1 MSTTTLVR
9 GGPRADPSDETPP
22 DLEIDPRIADR
33 RTAVQREH
41 RRKRRRML
49 YGLLAFTVVTLT
61 ALALTRS
68 PLLDVD
74 HVDVVGADRTA
85 VDDLV
90 AATGIGQGMPMTEV
104 DLDGAREAIAA
115 LPWIADVRI
124 ERTWPNRIAIAV
136 RERESVAAVPAAA
149 GGWALIDDEG
159 HVLDVRAETSDRWP
173 RIAGVE
179 PAGEPGTAM
188 GDEVAAPI
196 TVANALSPDLRNGLD
211 QIVVDDAGRIEL
223 HYVTGQRALLGDV
236 DDRDDLHEKLV
247 NLATIQVRVDDC
259 GVDTIDLRATVI
271 STVTRVPTCRAGAEP
286 PPDASTSTETT
297 VDATESTTP
306 VTTPETTP

>member
-1 MSTTTLVR
+1 
-9 GGPRADPSDETPP
+9 
-22 DLEIDPRIADR
+22 
-33 RTAVQREH
+33 VQREH

-61 ALALTRS
+61 ALGLTRS

-90 AATGIGQGMPMTEV
+90 AATGIGHGMPMTEV
-104 DLDGAREAIAA
+104 DLDGARDAIAA

-136 RERESVAAVPAAA
+136 RERASVAAVPAAA

-286 PPDASTSTETT
+286 PRDASTSTSTETT

>member
-9 GGPRADPSDETPP
+9 GGPRTDASDETPP

-104 DLDGAREAIAA
+104 DHEGAREAIAA

-247 NLATIQVRVDDC
+247 NLATIFVRVDDC

-271 STVTRVPTCRAGAEP
+271 STVTRVDSCRAGAEP
-286 PPDASTSTETT
+286 VPDPSATTQRGEAEATTETT
-297 VDATESTTP
+297 TA
-306 VTTPETTP
+306 ETTP